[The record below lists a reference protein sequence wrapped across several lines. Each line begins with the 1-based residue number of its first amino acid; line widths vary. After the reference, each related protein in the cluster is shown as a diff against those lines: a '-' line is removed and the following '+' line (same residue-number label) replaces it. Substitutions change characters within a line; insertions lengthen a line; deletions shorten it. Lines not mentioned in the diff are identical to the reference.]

1 MFIFAYM
8 YIYMHINK
16 KNIHRQ
22 SICKNEDHKTN
33 IQIARVFQ
41 DRHKIHLYASQIFLH
56 DNYFIQEKMLACV
69 QLVL

>member
-22 SICKNEDHKTN
+22 SICKNEDHKTKYSN
-33 IQIARVFQ
+33 SKSFPGQAQ
-41 DRHKIHLYASQIFLH
+41 
-56 DNYFIQEKMLACV
+56 NP
-69 QLVL
+69 LVCFPDFPA